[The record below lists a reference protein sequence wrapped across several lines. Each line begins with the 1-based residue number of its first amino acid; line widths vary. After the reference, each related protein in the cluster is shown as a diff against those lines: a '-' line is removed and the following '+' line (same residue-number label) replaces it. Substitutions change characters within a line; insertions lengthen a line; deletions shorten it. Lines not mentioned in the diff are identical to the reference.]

1 MKEKF
6 AFKCLPDAKYVVE
19 IAKKKFCQKR
29 GGEGATPYAPFYFR
43 FANGNVRK
51 ADQGGA

>member
-1 MKEKF
+1 MSENF
-6 AFKCLPDAKYVVE
+6 AFMCLPDAKYVVE
-19 IAKKKFCQKR
+19 IAKKNFVKR
-29 GGEGATPYAPFYFR
+29 GGKGATPYAPFYFR